1 VFVPETVDPG
11 SRGALDPEAIDRL
24 RRLGGDDLA
33 GKLSALFLDLAPRR
47 LQAAREGVAGDDAD
61 AVRRAAHSLK
71 SSAGNVGAF
80 TVLEAADRLE
90 AAAEDGAAA
99 ETLRSLL
106 DVLTAAYEVASP
118 ELQLLAASHERS
130 PE

>member
-1 VFVPETVDPG
+1 MSSTGIPGTLRSPSWPRSRSGSPTSPTPAGGWASCAIEPVFVPET
-11 SRGALDPEAIDRL
+11 
-24 RRLGGDDLA
+24 
-33 GKLSALFLDLAPRR
+33 
-47 LQAAREGVAGDDAD
+47 VAGDDAD

-118 ELQLLAASHERS
+118 ELQLL
-130 PE
+130 